1 MVTPKHP
8 IGLIILDGWGIGKC
22 ENPMNAISTARIP
35 VMKKLW
41 EEYPHT
47 QLACSG
53 EAVGLPE
60 GQMGNSEVGHLNMG
74 AGRVVY
80 QELTR
85 ISKAIRDGDFF
96 TNPVLVEL
104 MTDLKESGKPLH
116 LMGLLSDGGVHSHNT
131 HLYAL
136 LKMAKDQGLTE
147 VFVHCFLDGRDVPP
161 NSGLGFVKELE
172 EKIAEIGIGKIATI
186 SGRYYAMDRDKR
198 WEREQLAYDGIA
210 LAEGLHAKSAVEAV
224 EQSYQKEEMDE
235 FVKPTVIGDYEGLVP
250 DSGVIF
256 FNFRPDRARQL
267 TNILSDCD
275 LDAVYCRIGHIP
287 LQMVTFTQYEEGL
300 KVKIAFPP
308 QRIIQTLGE
317 VLSENGIHQL
327 RIAETEKYAH
337 VTFFFNGGEETPN
350 LGEER
355 ILIPSPKVAT
365 YDLQPE
371 MSALEVKAKLLEE
384 LKSEKYEVFIL
395 NFANCD
401 MVGHTGDYSAAVK
414 AVETVDQSL
423 GEIVDQI
430 LAMEG
435 SVLITADHGNA
446 EQMTDENGNPWTAH
460 TTNPVPLILVSKKY
474 EKATLAEGS
483 LADVAPTLLEMVG
496 LAVPKEMTGKS
507 LIRK

>member
-1 MVTPKHP
+1 M
-8 IGLIILDGWGIGKC
+8 
-22 ENPMNAISTARIP
+22 
-35 VMKKLW
+35 
-41 EEYPHT
+41 
-47 QLACSG
+47 
-53 EAVGLPE
+53 
-60 GQMGNSEVGHLNMG
+60 
-74 AGRVVY
+74 
-80 QELTR
+80 
-85 ISKAIRDGDFF
+85 
-96 TNPVLVEL
+96 
-104 MTDLKESGKPLH
+104 
-116 LMGLLSDGGVHSHNT
+116 
-131 HLYAL
+131 
-136 LKMAKDQGLTE
+136 
-147 VFVHCFLDGRDVPP
+147 
-161 NSGLGFVKELE
+161 
-172 EKIAEIGIGKIATI
+172 
-186 SGRYYAMDRDKR
+186 
-198 WEREQLAYDGIA
+198 
-210 LAEGLHAKSAVEAV
+210 
-224 EQSYQKEEMDE
+224 
-235 FVKPTVIGDYEGLVP
+235 
-250 DSGVIF
+250 
-256 FNFRPDRARQL
+256 
-267 TNILSDCD
+267 
-275 LDAVYCRIGHIP
+275 
-287 LQMVTFTQYEEGL
+287 
-300 KVKIAFPP
+300 
-308 QRIIQTLGE
+308 
-317 VLSENGIHQL
+317 